1 MPEPLAAR
9 AAGMAARVAEK
20 NGKKEASGASK
31 GRRERDEPVERK
43 GASISSTSELRQGK
57 LTFKS
62 STARAIA
69 GDSSGG
75 AAGTQGELAMR
86 DR

>member
-1 MPEPLAAR
+1 MPEPPAAR
-9 AAGMAARVAEK
+9 AAGMAARIDEK

-31 GRRERDEPVERK
+31 GRRKQDEPAERK
-43 GASISSTSELRQGK
+43 GASTSSTSDMRQGK